1 MRYLSASLP
10 ICLNTEPMKN
20 KHKLS
25 SLRVAV
31 PLACFC
37 CLLWASAFPAIKTGY
52 SLFSIESGQWA
63 SQILFGGI
71 RFTVAGVLVL
81 IFGSIIAKKP
91 LRPAKASNIK
101 YIFILSLA
109 QTSVHYIF
117 FYIGLANTQ
126 AAKSSVLNSVSVFLS
141 VILAAVFFKNDKLTP
156 FKIIGCVMGFSGIV
170 LMNFGSLGF
179 GFKFL
184 GEGFIILSAIS
195 GAISS
200 VLIKKFTQFE
210 QPVVLSGY
218 QFFLGGI
225 IMALA
230 GFTGGG
236 KLSTVNA
243 KGALIILYLAFLSA
257 AAYTIWGI
265 LLKYNDVSS
274 IAVFGF
280 VTPIGGV
287 IMSSLILGEELDVIK
302 CGAALLLVS
311 AGIVLVNLK
320 LQKKN
325 KLTN

>member
-1 MRYLSASLP
+1 MS
-10 ICLNTEPMKN
+10 KN
-20 KHKLS
+20 KLS
-25 SLRVAV
+25 TLRVAV
-31 PLACFC
+31 PLACVC

-52 SLFSIESGQWA
+52 KLLGIENGQWA

-71 RFTVAGVLVL
+71 RFTLAGVLVL
-81 IFGSIIAKKP
+81 IFGSLIAKKP
-91 LRPAKASNIK
+91 LKPASASSLK
-101 YIFILSLA
+101 YVFILSLA

-126 AAKSSVLNSVSVFLS
+126 GSKSSVLNSVSVFLS
-141 VILAAVFFKNDKLTP
+141 VILAAVFFKNDRLTP

-179 GFKFL
+179 GFNFL

-200 VLIKKFTQFE
+200 VLIKKFTAFE

-218 QFFLGGI
+218 QFLLGGI

-230 GFTGGG
+230 GFLGGG
-236 KLSTVNA
+236 RMSGFNA
-243 KGALIILYLAFLSA
+243 KSILIIIYLAFLSA

-265 LLKYNDVSS
+265 LLKHNDVSR

-287 IMSSLILGEELDVIK
+287 IMSALFLGEEIDIPK
-302 CGAALLLVS
+302 CAAALLLVS
-311 AGIVLVNLK
+311 VGIVLVNLK
-320 LQKKN
+320 IAERRN
-325 KLTN
+325 TH